1 MDGADAAPVHLLS
14 GGALLMKTHKIL
26 PTEAATKQI
35 RKIGAIVAIAIAIA
49 GCNDVLTVENPGA
62 IQEGQLTDPALVQL
76 IVNGAIGEFQYAY
89 GQYAQSSAILSDEA
103 YTDHTNVDFRD
114 FSEHN
119 FGDLNTVNSTNYEY
133 VQRARQSADEAAA
146 RLKSLLGA
154 AASSDLNVARVL
166 AYGGYSYVLLGE
178 GWCES
183 PVNLSAPLPSDSLLR
198 RAITHFDEAITVAT
212 AGSQGANVAAAQ
224 DLINM
229 SRVGAARAALKVGDA
244 ALARTYASLV
254 PATYEKL
261 AYYSSNSVRE
271 NNALNALTHASGAS
285 LAMYTRFLGLNDPRV
300 PQPASTQLGLTGGSI
315 YTPLTPYMYTGWVA
329 TGAAPRV
336 DVNFDIKFATALEA
350 QYVLAETDGP
360 TPATLTFVNQRRAV
374 GGQGAVALTGAA
386 LMTELANQRARDF
399 YLTGQRLGDLRR
411 YLKAGNDLFPTGTYP
426 LFNDSYGAL
435 KCMIVPLS
443 EKAGNPNY

>member
-1 MDGADAAPVHLLS
+1 MNN
-14 GGALLMKTHKIL
+14 HKHS
-26 PTEAATKQI
+26 PTEAAMKLRLI
-35 RKIGAIVAIAIAIA
+35 LAFAAITIATA
-49 GCNDVLTVENPGA
+49 GCNDALSVRNPGA
-62 IQEGQLTDPALVQL
+62 IQEGQLADPALVQL

-89 GQYAQSSAILSDEA
+89 GQYAQWSGVLSDETF
-103 YTDHTNVDFRD
+103 TDHTNVDVRD

-119 FGDLNTVNSTNYEY
+119 FGDLNSINSTTYEY
-133 VQRARQSADEAAA
+133 IQRARQSADDATG
-146 RLKSLLGA
+146 RLKSLLGTA
-154 AASSDLNVARVL
+154 ATSDLNVARAL

-178 GWCES
+178 GFCES

-198 RAITHFDEAITVAT
+198 RAIARFDEAITVAT
-212 AGSQGANVAAAQ
+212 AGRQGANVAAAQ
-224 DLINM
+224 DLIYM
-229 SRVGAARAALKVGDA
+229 SQVGAARAALKLGDA
-244 ALARTYASLV
+244 ALARSYASQV

-261 AYYSSNSVRE
+261 AYYSSNTVRE

-285 LAMYTRFLGLNDPRV
+285 LGMYARFLGLNDPRV

-329 TGAAPRV
+329 TGQAPRV
-336 DVNFDIKFATALEA
+336 DVNYDIKFATGLEA
-350 QYVLAETDGP
+350 QYVMAETDGP
-360 TPATLTFVNQRRAV
+360 TPATLNFVNQRRAV

-386 LMTELANQRARDF
+386 LMTELADQRARDF

-411 YLKAGNDLFPTGTYP
+411 YAKAGNDMFPTGLYP

>member
-1 MDGADAAPVHLLS
+1 
-14 GGALLMKTHKIL
+14 MKTHKIV
-26 PTEAATKQI
+26 PTEAMKRI
-35 RKIGAIVAIAIAIA
+35 RKIGAFAAIAIAIA
-49 GCNDVLTVENPGA
+49 GCNDALSINNPGA
-62 IQEGQLTDPALVQL
+62 IQEGQLADPALVQL
-76 IVNGAIGEFQYAY
+76 ITNGAIGEFQYAY
-89 GQYAQSSAILSDEA
+89 GQYAQWSAVLSDEA
-103 YTDHTNVDFRD
+103 YTDHTNVDVRD
-114 FSEHN
+114 FSEHK
-119 FGDLNTVNSTNYEY
+119 FGDLNTINSTTYEY
-133 VQRARQSADEAAA
+133 VQRARQSADDAAD

-154 AASSDLNVARVL
+154 AGSSDLNVARVL

-183 PVNLSAPLPSDSLLR
+183 PVNLSAPIVSDSLLKL
-198 RAITHFDEAITVAT
+198 AIKHFDEAITVAT

-229 SRVGAARAALKVGDA
+229 SRVGAARAALKRGDA
-244 ALARTYASLV
+244 ALSRTYASLV
-254 PATYEKL
+254 PAGYEKL

-285 LAMYTRFLGLNDPRV
+285 LAMYARFQGLNDPRV
-300 PQPASTQLGLTGGSI
+300 PQPATTQLGLTGGSI

-360 TPATLTFVNQRRAV
+360 TPATLNFVNARRAV
-374 GGQGAVALTGAA
+374 GGQGVVSLTGAA
-386 LMTELANQRARDF
+386 LMMELADPRARDF
-399 YLTGQRLGDLRR
+399 SLTGQRLGDLRR
-411 YLKAGNDLFPTGTYP
+411 YAKAGNDMFPTGTYP
-426 LFNDSYGAL
+426 LFNDSYGTL